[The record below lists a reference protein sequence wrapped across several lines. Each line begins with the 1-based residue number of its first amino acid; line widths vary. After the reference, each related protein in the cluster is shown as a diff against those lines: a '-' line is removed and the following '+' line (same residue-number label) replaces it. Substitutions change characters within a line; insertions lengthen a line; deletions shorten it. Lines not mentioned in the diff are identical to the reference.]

1 MGSKARDKKWEN
13 VSEGGGERT
22 MVTRENDAELDNREG
37 KRNKKIYDKLCKL
50 FKSEQK
56 EDRKKRRKRE
66 RKEKKQTRGG
76 GRKEEREREGE
87 S

>member
-22 MVTRENDAELDNREG
+22 KVTRENDAELDNREG

-56 EDRKKRRKRE
+56 EDKKRKRK

-76 GRKEEREREGE
+76 GRGGGGEGRGE
-87 S
+87 LR